1 MVALSSGAS
10 ASQYLDEI
18 PVGSATVSYV
28 HSVFLSFFFLSF
40 GEEVGR
46 QANVAS
52 VVNFFA
58 FSGSVSAIGT
68 LSSSLLSI

>member
-1 MVALSSGAS
+1 LVALSCGAS

-28 HSVFLSFFFLSF
+28 HSVFLSFFYLSF

-46 QANVAS
+46 EANVAS
-52 VVNFFA
+52 VVNLLAFA
-58 FSGSVSAIGT
+58 GSVAAIGT
-68 LSSSLLSI
+68 LSSSLQSI